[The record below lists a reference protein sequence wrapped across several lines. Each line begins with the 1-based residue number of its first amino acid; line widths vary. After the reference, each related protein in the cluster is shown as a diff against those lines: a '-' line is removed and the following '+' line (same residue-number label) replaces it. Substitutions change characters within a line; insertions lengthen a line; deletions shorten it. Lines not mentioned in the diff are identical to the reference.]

1 MKKMH
6 RGFTLIEILVAL
18 MILAI
23 IGALMVTG
31 LRSAIR
37 SQGTINRKA
46 TRLAAMQ
53 SAMMVMERDVLQIIN
68 RPVYDVDGSLL
79 APVVVHYLAGKLNLE
94 FTRAGFVNP
103 FGAQNRST
111 LQRVRYAWDGKSL
124 IRTTWF
130 ALDRVQNTSVESQTV
145 LTGVNSFTV
154 RFLDTN
160 QQLSTPGD
168 TQPMQQLL
176 IQLQQQI
183 QQQQQLRSPLLPL
196 AIEVNLDVD
205 GFGVVTRLIPL
216 VL

>member
-1 MKKMH
+1 
-6 RGFTLIEILVAL
+6 
-18 MILAI
+18 
-23 IGALMVTG
+23 
-31 LRSAIR
+31 
-37 SQGTINRKA
+37 
-46 TRLAAMQ
+46 
-53 SAMMVMERDVLQIIN
+53 MMVMERDVLQIIN
-68 RPVYDVDGSLL
+68 RPVSDVDGTLL
-79 APVVVHYLAGKLNLE
+79 TPVMVHYLAGKLNLE

-103 FGAQNRST
+103 FGMQNRST

-130 ALDRVQNTSVESQTV
+130 VLDRVQNASVESQTV

-168 TQPMQQLL
+168 TPPMQQFMA
-176 IQLQQQI
+176 QLQQQI
-183 QQQQQLRSPLLPL
+183 QQQQQQQRSPLLPL
-196 AIEVNLDVD
+196 AIEVNLDVE